1 MSTHDDSKLQA
12 SRKSPAGEAAGG
24 PAGKRRERLE
34 VESAR
39 TRKAE
44 RAVRDEMVGGWVQEA
59 SQPRQWSW
67 PSERRLLGERITR
80 VDGPVKATG
89 RARYA
94 FDVNRP
100 RMVYGKILRSPHA
113 HARVVSIDTSAA
125 EAAPGVV
132 AVLEVAEAGGR
143 VRYHGDGVAAVAAET
158 EARARDARDLIEVE
172 YEVLDHVSTEEEAM
186 APGAPQVHEDGNVNV
201 GRLDE
206 RGDLEAGFAA
216 AEAVFEGTFRMEVET
231 HSSLETHGVV
241 AEWDGDDVTVW
252 ASTQGVHSV
261 KDGLAGYLEIP
272 ATNVHVIT
280 SVMGGGFGS
289 KLSPSLEDGVAA
301 RLARLADRPVKLML
315 ERDEEHLDSG
325 NRPSAV
331 AWLRAGADAEGRL
344 TAFEAD
350 TYGTGGIGRG
360 ANFPL
365 PYIYATE
372 NDAATRRQHANVYVN
387 GGNARAMRAPGHPQ
401 GSFVMEA
408 VMDEL
413 ANRLGMDPV
422 EFRKRNLAADSL
434 WHEQLDRGA
443 AEIGWADDWH
453 PPGDPSPGPIKRGLG
468 CAISVW
474 GSGGGGTQATCTI
487 HPDGSVVMTTGTQDI
502 GTGTRTVVA
511 IVTAEILGL
520 EVDDVTVQIGQSDYP
535 YSGGSGGS
543 TTVPSVAPAVR
554 VTAGLALEQLFERIA
569 PGLGVEASELEAGVG
584 EIRVAGG
591 GGAWSWREA
600 CRQLGTRPVEVNGE
614 WQPGLS
620 DRGVNGAQ
628 FAAVTVDTGTGIV
641 TVDRLVGYH
650 DCGLVVDELTA
661 ESQVNGGMIMGIGY
675 ALFEER
681 VLDPQTGR
689 MVNAD
694 FERYMLPGPSDM
706 PEFGTHMMDTPE
718 RGVLGLG
725 EPPTIPTAAAIGNA
739 VANAIGVRVRS
750 LPITPD
756 KVLAALE
763 EGPEAT
769 VRPARFDWF
778 RDHVGQDQGV

>member
-1 MSTHDDSKLQA
+1 MATRDE
-12 SRKSPAGEAAGG
+12 RTGKSARTSSSE
-24 PAGKRRERLE
+24 RRRLE
-34 VESAR
+34 VESER

-44 RAVRDEMVGGWVQEA
+44 TAVRDETVSGWVQEA
-59 SQPRQWSW
+59 SRPRQWSW

-80 VDGPVKATG
+80 VDGPDKATG
-89 RARYA
+89 RARYS

-113 HARVVSIDTSAA
+113 HARVVAVDTSAA

-132 AVLEVAEAGGR
+132 AVLTLVESGGR
-143 VRYHGDGVAAVAAET
+143 LRYHGDGVAAVAAET
-158 EARARDARDLIEVE
+158 EEQARDARDLIEVE

-186 APGAPQVHEDGNVNV
+186 APGAPEVHEGGNVNI
-201 GRLDE
+201 GRLDD
-206 RGDLEAGFAA
+206 RGDLDAGFAA
-216 AEAVFEGTFRMEVET
+216 AEAIFEGSFRLQVET

-241 AEWDGDDVTVW
+241 AEWEGEHLTVW
-252 ASTQGVHSV
+252 ASTQGVHPV
-261 KDGLAGYLEIP
+261 REGLADYLEIP
-272 ATNVHVIT
+272 AANVHVIT
-280 SVMGGGFGS
+280 PVMGGGFGS
-289 KLSPSLEDGVAA
+289 KLGASLQDGVAA
-301 RLARLADRPVKLML
+301 DLARIAGRPVKLML
-315 ERDEEHLDSG
+315 ERDEEQLDSG

-331 AWLRAGADAEGRL
+331 ARLRAGADAEGRL

-350 TYGTGGIGRG
+350 TYGTGGIGAG

-365 PYIYATE
+365 PYIYTTAHDT
-372 NDAATRRQHANVYVN
+372 ATRRQHVNVYVN
-387 GGNARAMRAPGHPQ
+387 GGDARAMRAPGHPQ
-401 GSFVMEA
+401 GSFIMEA

-413 ANRLGMDPV
+413 AHRLELDPV
-422 EFRKRNLAADSL
+422 EFRKRNLAEDSL

-453 PPGDPSPGPIKRGLG
+453 PPGDTAPGPIKKGLG

-474 GSGGGGTQATCTI
+474 GSGGGGTQATCSI
-487 HPDGSVVMTTGTQDI
+487 HPDGSVVMTCGTQDI

-520 EVDDVTVQIGQSDYP
+520 EVEDVTVQIGNSDYP

-543 TTVPSVAPAVR
+543 TTVPSVAPAIR
-554 VTAGLALEQLFERIA
+554 VTAGLAAEELLARIA
-569 PGLGVEASELEAGVG
+569 PELGVDVSELEVGQG
-584 EIRVAGG
+584 EIRGAGG
-591 GGAWSWREA
+591 DSWSWREA
-600 CRQLGTRPVEVNGE
+600 CRRLGTRPVEVNGQ

-681 VLDPQTGR
+681 ILDPQTGR

-706 PEFGTHMMDTPE
+706 PEFGAHMMDVPE

-725 EPPTIPTAAAIGNA
+725 EPPTIPTAAAIANA
-739 VANAIGVRVRS
+739 VANAIGVRVHS

-763 EGPEAT
+763 EGPGAT
-769 VRPARFDWF
+769 LRPTRFDWF
-778 RDHVGQDQGV
+778 EAHVGPDQGV